1 MEEELLAKNDLKQT
15 KRRKAVLAVLEA
27 AGTPLSA
34 EEIYGK
40 VVTQVHMSVS
50 TTYRILGVLT
60 EKGLL
65 LKSLS
70 QDGKTYYQL
79 SGTKH
84 KHLYPVRREHPH
96 RWLPSPP
103 AGGGA
108 LETDGV
114 CDHGAQFG
122 IFRHLS
128 PLCQRDEG
136 VLKGL
141 RKHLL
146 RKPFS
151 YKERNFTKGQMCF
164 TLIKERM

>member
-79 SGTKH
+79 RGTKH
-84 KHLYPVRREHPH
+84 KHQLICTLCGESIPIDGCPLHQLEEELSKQTGYVITGHNLEFSGICPH
-96 RWLPSPP
+96 C
-103 AGGGA
+103 A
-108 LETDGV
+108 
-114 CDHGAQFG
+114 
-122 IFRHLS
+122 
-128 PLCQRDEG
+128 
-136 VLKGL
+136 
-141 RKHLL
+141 
-146 RKPFS
+146 
-151 YKERNFTKGQMCF
+151 KEM
-164 TLIKERM
+164 KES

>member
-40 VVTQVHMSVS
+40 VVIQVHMSVS

-84 KHLYPVRREHPH
+84 KHQLICTLCGESIPIDGCPLHQLEEELSKQTGYVITGHNLEFSGICPH
-96 RWLPSPP
+96 C
-103 AGGGA
+103 A
-108 LETDGV
+108 
-114 CDHGAQFG
+114 
-122 IFRHLS
+122 
-128 PLCQRDEG
+128 
-136 VLKGL
+136 
-141 RKHLL
+141 
-146 RKPFS
+146 
-151 YKERNFTKGQMCF
+151 KEM
-164 TLIKERM
+164 KES

>member
-79 SGTKH
+79 RGTKH
-84 KHLYPVRREHPH
+84 KHQLICTLCGESIPIDGCPLHQ
-96 RWLPSPP
+96 
-103 AGGGA
+103 
-108 LETDGV
+108 LEEELSKQTGYV
-114 CDHGAQFG
+114 ITGHNLEFSG
-122 IFRHLS
+122 IC
-128 PLCQRDEG
+128 PQCA
-136 VLKGL
+136 
-141 RKHLL
+141 
-146 RKPFS
+146 
-151 YKERNFTKGQMCF
+151 KEM
-164 TLIKERM
+164 KES

>member
-84 KHLYPVRREHPH
+84 KHQLICTLCGESIPIDGCPLPQLEEELSKQTGYVITGHNLEFSGICPH
-96 RWLPSPP
+96 C
-103 AGGGA
+103 A
-108 LETDGV
+108 
-114 CDHGAQFG
+114 
-122 IFRHLS
+122 
-128 PLCQRDEG
+128 
-136 VLKGL
+136 
-141 RKHLL
+141 
-146 RKPFS
+146 
-151 YKERNFTKGQMCF
+151 KEM
-164 TLIKERM
+164 KES

>member
-84 KHLYPVRREHPH
+84 KHQLICTLCGESIPIDGCPLHQLEEELSKQTGYVITGHNLELSGICPH
-96 RWLPSPP
+96 C
-103 AGGGA
+103 A
-108 LETDGV
+108 
-114 CDHGAQFG
+114 
-122 IFRHLS
+122 
-128 PLCQRDEG
+128 
-136 VLKGL
+136 
-141 RKHLL
+141 
-146 RKPFS
+146 
-151 YKERNFTKGQMCF
+151 KEM
-164 TLIKERM
+164 KES

>member
-84 KHLYPVRREHPH
+84 KHQLICTLCGESIPIDGCPLHQLEEELSKQTGYVITGHNLEFSGICPH
-96 RWLPSPP
+96 C
-103 AGGGA
+103 A
-108 LETDGV
+108 
-114 CDHGAQFG
+114 
-122 IFRHLS
+122 
-128 PLCQRDEG
+128 
-136 VLKGL
+136 
-141 RKHLL
+141 
-146 RKPFS
+146 
-151 YKERNFTKGQMCF
+151 KEM
-164 TLIKERM
+164 KES